1 MIWAL
6 LFGWFVFGEMPTAAV
21 LAGAAIVAGAGPF
34 VLWRERRLGLVRRK
48 EVETASQ
55 RPAGG

>member
-6 LFGWFVFGEMPTAAV
+6 LFGWFVFGEMPTTPV
-21 LAGAAIVAGAGPF
+21 LAGAAIVASAGLF
-34 VLWRERRLGLVRRK
+34 VLFRERQLGLVRRK
-48 EVETASQ
+48 EVEASSE